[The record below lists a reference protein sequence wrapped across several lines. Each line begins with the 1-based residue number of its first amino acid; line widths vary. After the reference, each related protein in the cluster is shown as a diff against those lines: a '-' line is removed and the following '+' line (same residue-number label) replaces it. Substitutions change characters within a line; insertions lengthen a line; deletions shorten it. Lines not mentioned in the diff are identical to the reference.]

1 MLNRL
6 NIFHICSL
14 LTAVLM
20 PLSVQADNLETAL
33 AAQQR
38 AQQVEA
44 EILTPDAYNSAQK
57 SLDRATRLVEKNS
70 KPDKITAAF
79 IDATEEFDAAELAAI
94 RKSVLTDA
102 RMAIE
107 YADDLRAKRYAPVT
121 RAAAIELLAAAD
133 ATLEA
138 DRYAIDTATEQ
149 ANQAAMT
156 ARHAGQLAIIVK
168 SKPDLEDLI
177 LKYESYIHRIEITA
191 GLDTPVD
198 TETDVA
204 VTQLESAVASLQE
217 NEQRLQRDLADS
229 RAFAAALE
237 NEIRE
242 LDDEL
247 GGASAERHQL
257 VLQLENRA
265 REEEQFAQ
273 TEALFL
279 PSEAD
284 VFKQSNTI
292 VVRLF
297 GLRFAP
303 GSAKL
308 DKSHEE
314 LLTKI
319 KQAIGVY
326 PGSSLKIE
334 GHTDSQGSV
343 DMNQLLSQKRA
354 DAVLTY
360 VITDLHI
367 APQRISAIGYGPSRP
382 IANNDTDAGRA
393 KNRRIDLLITPV
405 KLNAAGPLP
414 IE

>member
-177 LKYESYIHRIEITA
+177 LEYESYIHRIEITA

-319 KQAIGVY
+319 KQAIGIY

-343 DMNQLLSQKRA
+343 DMNQRLSQKRA
-354 DAVLTY
+354 DAVLNHI
-360 VITDLHI
+360 ITNLHI
-367 APQRISAIGYGPSRP
+367 VPQRVSAIGYGPSRP
-382 IANNDTDAGRA
+382 IANNDTNAGRA

-405 KLNAAGPLP
+405 KLNASGPLP

>member
-1 MLNRL
+1 
-6 NIFHICSL
+6 
-14 LTAVLM
+14 M

-367 APQRISAIGYGPSRP
+367 VPQRISAIGYGPSRP

>member
-79 IDATEEFDAAELAAI
+79 IDAIEEFDAAELAAI

>member
-367 APQRISAIGYGPSRP
+367 VPQRISAIGYGPSRP